1 MPALLPLTVKQLY
14 PYVFD
19 SSKIMIAPIY
29 PVNDTLKKQT

>member
-1 MPALLPLTVKQLY
+1 MPALLPLTVKQLS

-19 SSKIMIAPIY
+19 SNKIMIAPIK

>member
-1 MPALLPLTVKQLY
+1 MLALLPLTVKQLS

-19 SSKIMIAPIY
+19 SNKIMIAPIS